1 MIKVASEHIN
11 AQLNGWRTADGIILR
26 EPITASFAYT
36 PALAK
41 CAPLPPAN
49 PYIGHSCHIYSAV
62 TMSEKLCMPWDVPDL
77 VEEL

>member
-1 MIKVASEHIN
+1 MVKIASEHIN

-41 CAPLPPAN
+41 YDPLICSPHPLLQLSQL
-49 PYIGHSCHIYSAV
+49 IGYMNTAGSLTFHC
-62 TMSEKLCMPWDVPDL
+62 C
-77 VEEL
+77 